1 VFPVPTA
8 EEAAARAG
16 NHGPEAEYA
25 VSDHPGQPEPGP
37 TNITVVCELCKT
49 RMYVTL
55 DQVGQTIECPDCGT
69 KAVVPPPSE
78 PVTLEHSPQPADT
91 SAEYPVWGVGQPPPE
106 HQEAYQTQI
115 PVICGLCHT
124 RMLATEDQVGQK
136 LKCPDCGTESLVLP
150 MAKRTVP
157 KGPVKP
163 PSDAEATY
171 ELCKGP
177 GQPPPGSVAYQTHFP
192 VICPLCH
199 TRLHATLD
207 QVGGKMVCPDC
218 LTTITIPPPPEKLP
232 EIDPM
237 EGAESSYTYSPPI
250 RPPEFQPIFEYA
262 WTKDLDD
269 PETPRP
275 RSESRLVRA
284 KTRPSIGAFF
294 FGIVEFLFYPRVWS
308 RWLVF
313 AAIGGLQGCCAIV
326 AAFFGQIDAP
336 VLQFLTVVFGIGLE
350 LLSLGLIFV
359 TSASLVAIT
368 VDTAAGNDRVE
379 NWPEGPF
386 VDWLFDGLYI
396 LNALT
401 VAVLLPAGLA
411 WLVRG
416 QGFDSV
422 LSAAISAYFLFPI
435 VFISMLE
442 QGSVMSPISPP
453 ILRSLR
459 SACWA
464 WALFYVETG
473 VFLPSAGVF
482 TVTIALLL
490 GPFGIGVAMSLLVAT
505 TIVYFRLL
513 GRLAWVCTQAT
524 AQTKDTR
531 Q

>member
-37 TNITVVCELCKT
+37 TNITVVCDLCKT

-55 DQVGQTIECPDCGT
+55 DQVGQTVECPDCGT
-69 KAVVPPPSE
+69 KALVPPPSE
-78 PVTLEHSPQPADT
+78 PATLERSPLPADT

-262 WTKDLDD
+262 WTKDLDE
-269 PETPRP
+269 PEPNQPKAR
-275 RSESRLVRA
+275 SRLVRT
-284 KTRPSIGAFF
+284 KTKPSISAFF
-294 FGIVEFLFYPRVWS
+294 SGIVGFLFYPRVWP

-313 AAIGGLQGCCAIV
+313 SILGLLPSCCAV
-326 AAFFGQIDAP
+326 WAVRYGSIDDYVP
-336 VLQFLTVVFGIGLE
+336 QFLGLTFSMGTGIFTLAFVV
-350 LLSLGLIFV
+350 V
-359 TSASLVAIT
+359 TAASLMAIV
-368 VDTAAGNDRVE
+368 VDTAAGNDQVE
-379 NWPEGPF
+379 NWPEGVI
-386 VDWLFDGLYI
+386 VDWAFDTFYI
-396 LNALT
+396 LDAL
-401 VAVLLPAGLA
+401 AVSMLPPAGLA
-411 WLVRG
+411 WLARG

-422 LSAAISAYFLFPI
+422 LSAVISAFFLFPI
-435 VFISMLE
+435 VLVSMLE
-442 QGSVMSPISPP
+442 RGSAMHPFSPP

-459 SACWA
+459 QAFWA

-473 VFLPSAGVF
+473 VLLPFAGILAF
-482 TVTIALLL
+482 QIFDLL
-490 GPFGIGVAMSLLVAT
+490 GPFGLVLSVPLLVAT
-505 TIVYFRLL
+505 LIVYFRLL

-524 AQTKDTR
+524 AKSEGAR